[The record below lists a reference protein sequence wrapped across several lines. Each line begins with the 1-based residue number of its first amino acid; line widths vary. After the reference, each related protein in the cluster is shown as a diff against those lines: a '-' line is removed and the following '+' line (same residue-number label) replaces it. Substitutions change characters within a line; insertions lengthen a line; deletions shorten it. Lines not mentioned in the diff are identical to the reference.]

1 MSSDDKHSILR
12 SSAVVSGYT
21 ALSRV
26 LGFVRE
32 ILMAFFFGTTL
43 AKSAFDVAFRIP
55 NLFRRLFG
63 EGALSAAFIPVFSDA
78 LEHEGMAGANRL
90 SGRVLSMLTLAL
102 AAIVVVVV
110 AAVTVTVSIGV
121 PDPRAMAVLRLLQ
134 IMFPYMLFI
143 CLVALCM
150 AILNT
155 FRHFWVPAFT
165 PVILNVVWILTLI
178 FICPRL
184 GDDPR
189 RQINGIAWGI
199 LAAGVVQLA
208 AQIPALRRVGIRPQF
223 GLDWHD
229 KRIRKMLILMGPAAL
244 GMGILQLNVLVDSVL
259 ALFVGEWAPAALTYA
274 ERLIYLPLGVFAT
287 ALGTVLMP
295 AFSRSSA
302 RGNIEEI
309 KQTMGFALRNIF
321 LIMIPA
327 AAGLVALAL
336 PIVELAF
343 QWEHGRFDPGSA
355 ALTSRALMF
364 YAPGLIAFG
373 AFKALAPAFYSM
385 KDTLTPVKIGIPV
398 VFLNL
403 VLNITFIATWPVGYR
418 HAGLAMATAVA
429 SAVNCLCLGY
439 IFHRKAGSPGWA
451 KVFGKA
457 MLMLFSALIMAF
469 SVYFIHFFLREALEP
484 LAWPEKV
491 AQLVAVGAA
500 IVAGVVIYGTGIR
513 VLCPEE
519 FRNVSRVFADRM
531 KQK

>member
-32 ILMAFFFGTTL
+32 ILMAVVFGTTL

-78 LEHEGMAGANRL
+78 LEQEGMEGANRL
-90 SGRVLSMLTLAL
+90 AGRVLSMMALILAL
-102 AAIVVVVV
+102 IVAAVV
-110 AAVTVTVSIGV
+110 AAVTIAIFIEV
-121 PDPRAMAVLRLLQ
+121 PDQRAMAVLRLLQ
-134 IMFPYMLFI
+134 IMFPYMFFI

-155 FRHFWVPAFT
+155 FRHFSVPAFT
-165 PVILNVVWILTLI
+165 PALLNVVWILVLV
-178 FICPRL
+178 FVSPRL

-199 LAAGVVQLA
+199 IAAGVIQLA
-208 AQIPALRRVGIRPQF
+208 VQIPALLRVGIRPQF

-229 KRIRKMLILMGPAAL
+229 KRIRKMLTLMGPAAL
-244 GMGILQLNVLVDSVL
+244 GMGILQLNVLVDGVL

-295 AFSRSSA
+295 SFSRSAA
-302 RGNIEEI
+302 RGNIEKI
-309 KQTMGFALRNIF
+309 RQTMGLALRSLF
-321 LIMIPA
+321 LVMIPA
-327 AAGLVALAL
+327 AAGLAALAF
-336 PIVELAF
+336 PIIELAF
-343 QWEHGRFDPGSA
+343 KWEYGRFDSSSA
-355 ALTSRALMF
+355 VLTSRALMF
-364 YAPGLIAFG
+364 YAPGLVAFG
-373 AFKALAPAFYSM
+373 AFKVLAPAFYSM
-385 KDTLTPVKIGIPV
+385 KDTLTPIKVGIPV
-398 VFLNL
+398 VILNFILNL
-403 VLNITFIATWPVGYR
+403 TFIATWPQGYR
-418 HAGLAMATAVA
+418 HAGLAMATVLA
-429 SAVNCLCLGY
+429 SVVNCLCLGC

-451 KVFGKA
+451 SVFRKA
-457 MLMLFSALIMAF
+457 AIMLIVALAMAF
-469 SVYFIHFFLREALEP
+469 AVHFIHLFLRATLAP
-484 LAWPEKV
+484 LAWPEKI
-491 AQLVAVGAA
+491 AQLASVGVSIVVGVA
-500 IVAGVVIYGTGIR
+500 IYGAGIR

-519 FRNVSRVFADRM
+519 FWTVSRIFVRRLRR
-531 KQK
+531 K